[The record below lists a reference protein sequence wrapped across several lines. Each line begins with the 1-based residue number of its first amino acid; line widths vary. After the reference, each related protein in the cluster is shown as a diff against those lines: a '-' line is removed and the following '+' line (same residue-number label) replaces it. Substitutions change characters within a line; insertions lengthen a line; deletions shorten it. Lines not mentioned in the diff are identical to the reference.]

1 MSSTTAE
8 APTGATHDPDVL
20 LEVDSITKIFGKH
33 VAVDNVSFNVNR
45 GSVCGFI
52 GPNGAG
58 KTTTMRI
65 ASTLD
70 LPDRGDVRVEGRSA
84 LLDPRGV
91 RRRIGFMPDAYGT
104 YASTTVSEYVDFFA
118 RAYHLRGKDRK
129 RAVDSVT
136 DFTGLAPL
144 LHKPI
149 DGLSKGMKQRLCLA
163 KTLLNDP
170 LVLILDEPASGLDP
184 RARVELRELVRI
196 LADQGKGVLVSS
208 HILTELSEICDQVA
222 VIEGGLIQATGDLE
236 DLREGASDAKGTQVR
251 ARFLVDVETAQRFLA
266 EQGQVLGLRR
276 ERDSLVF
283 GFKGE
288 EEALADLLARA
299 VAAELRPVEFHGE
312 RIDLEDLFLHLT
324 EGKLQ

>member
-1 MSSTTAE
+1 MSTTIDE
-8 APTGATHDPDVL
+8 ARERTHDPDVL
-20 LEVDSITKIFGKH
+20 LEVDAITKWFGKH
-33 VAVDNVSFNVNR
+33 LAVDEVSFCVNR

-65 ASTLD
+65 AATLD
-70 LPDRGDVRVEGRSA
+70 LPDRGDVRVDGRSA

-91 RRRIGFMPDAYGT
+91 RQRIGFMPDAYGT
-104 YASTTVSEYVDFFA
+104 YTATTVAEYVDFFA
-118 RAYHLRGKDRK
+118 RAYGLRGKDRK
-129 RAVDSVT
+129 RAIDAVT

-144 LHKPI
+144 LEKPI
-149 DGLSKGMKQRLCLA
+149 SGLSKGMKQRLCLA

-184 RARVELRELVRI
+184 RARVELRELIRI
-196 LADQGKGVLVSS
+196 LADQGKAVLVSS

-236 DLREGASDAKGTQVR
+236 SLRAGASGAKGTQVR
-251 ARFLVDVETAQRFLA
+251 ARFLADVEAAQRFLA
-266 EQGQVLGLRR
+266 EQGSIIGVRR
-276 ERDSLVF
+276 ERDALVF
-283 GFKGE
+283 GFQGD
-288 EEALADLLARA
+288 EAGLADLLARA

-324 EGKLQ
+324 QGKLQ